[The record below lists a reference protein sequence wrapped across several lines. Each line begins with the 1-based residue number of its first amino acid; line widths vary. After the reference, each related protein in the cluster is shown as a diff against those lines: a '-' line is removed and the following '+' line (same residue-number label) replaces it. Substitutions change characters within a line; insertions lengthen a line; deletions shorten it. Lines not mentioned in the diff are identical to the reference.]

1 MTCWSKRNLLSLL
14 TCNSLVLPYIVY
26 CDDLCTEISSL
37 LQGVS
42 IKLVVAAAE
51 HTAAVTKDGELYGW
65 GWGRY
70 GNLGLGERNDRLVP
84 EKVSLVNECD
94 RNDRSY

>member
-1 MTCWSKRNLLSLL
+1 MTR
-14 TCNSLVLPYIVY
+14 NSLVLPYIVY

-42 IKLVVAAAE
+42 IKLVAAGAE
-51 HTAAVTKDGELYGW
+51 HTAAVTEDGELYEW

-70 GNLGLGERNDRLVP
+70 RNLGLG
-84 EKVSLVNECD
+84 D
-94 RNDRSY
+94 RNDRS